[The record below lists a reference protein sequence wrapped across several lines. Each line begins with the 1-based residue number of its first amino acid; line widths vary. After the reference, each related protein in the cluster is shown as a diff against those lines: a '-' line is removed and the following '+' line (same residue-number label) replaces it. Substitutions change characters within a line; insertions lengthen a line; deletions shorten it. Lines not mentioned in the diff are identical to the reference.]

1 MAIKTYRP
9 ITPARRWY
17 TNVDSSDITAKA
29 SVRSLLKKL
38 PTTAG
43 RNNNGRI
50 TSRHRQAGA
59 KKLYRIVDFKRNK
72 FDIPATVSAIE
83 YDPYRNCR
91 IALVT
96 YADGEKRYILQPKGL
111 VVGDT
116 ISSAD
121 DGLDVKP
128 GNTMK
133 LKNIPVGTLIH
144 NIELKTG
151 KGGQMCRAAG
161 TSAQI
166 MGRDG
171 KYVSLRM
178 PSSEMRLVLGECL
191 ATVGIVGN
199 EEFANIVIAKAGR
212 QRHLGI
218 RPQTRGSAMNPIDHP
233 HGGGEGKT
241 NSGRHPVTPWGKPTK
256 GAKTRRKKAS
266 DKLIITRRKPNAKRV
281 G

>member
-1 MAIKTYRP
+1 MAIKSYRP
-9 ITPARRWY
+9 TSPSRRFY
-17 TNVDSSDITAKA
+17 TNIDNNDITAKA
-29 SVRSLLKKL
+29 SVRSLLVRI
-38 PTTAG
+38 PAAAG

-50 TSRHRQAGA
+50 TSRHKEAGA
-59 KKLYRIVDFKRNK
+59 KKLYRIIDFKRNK
-72 FDIPATVSAIE
+72 FGVPGTVSTVE

-96 YADGEKRYILQPKGL
+96 YADGDKRYIILPKGL
-111 VVGDT
+111 NVGDT
-116 ISSAD
+116 IIAD
-121 DGLDVKP
+121 ESGVDIKP
-128 GNTMK
+128 GNAMK
-133 LKNIPVGTLIH
+133 LMNIPVGTLVH
-144 NIELKTG
+144 NIELKVG
-151 KGGQMCRAAG
+151 KGGQMVRSAG

-178 PSSEMRLVLGECL
+178 PSSEMRLVLGECM

-199 EEFANIVIAKAGR
+199 EEYINIVLGKAGR
-212 QRHLGI
+212 TRHMGI

-256 GAKTRRKKAS
+256 GSKTRRKKAS
-266 DKLIITRRKPNAKRV
+266 DKLIITRRKSNPKR
-281 G
+281 

>member
-1 MAIKTYRP
+1 MAIKTYKP
-9 ITPARRWY
+9 TTPSRRFM
-17 TNVDSSDITAKA
+17 TNVDSSEITAKA
-29 SVRSLLKKL
+29 SVRSLLVKL

-43 RNNNGRI
+43 RNNHGRI
-50 TSRHRQAGA
+50 TSRHKQAGA
-59 KKLYRIVDFKRNK
+59 KKLYRIIDFKRNK
-72 FDIPATVSAIE
+72 FDIPGTVSAIE

-91 IALVT
+91 IALIT

-111 VVGDT
+111 SVGDVVCAAE
-116 ISSAD
+116 S
-121 DGLDVKP
+121 GLDVKP
-128 GNTMK
+128 GNAMK
-133 LKNIPVGTLIH
+133 LKSIPVGTVVH
-144 NIELKTG
+144 NVELKVG
-151 KGGQMCRAAG
+151 KGGQLVRFAG

-178 PSSEMRLVLGECL
+178 PSSEMRLVLGECI
-191 ATVGIVGN
+191 ATVGSVGN
-199 EEFANIVIAKAGR
+199 EEFGNIVIGKAGR

-218 RPQTRGSAMNPIDHP
+218 RPQTRGSAMNPIDRP

-256 GAKTRRKKAS
+256 GAKTRRNKAS
-266 DKLIITRRKPNAKRV
+266 NKLIITRRKPNAKRV

>member
-1 MAIKTYRP
+1 MAMKTYRP
-9 ITPARRWY
+9 ITPSRRFY
-17 TNVDSSDITAKA
+17 TNIDSSDITAKA

-38 PTTAG
+38 PVHSG

-50 TSRHRQAGA
+50 TSRHKEGGA
-59 KKLYRIVDFKRNK
+59 KKLYRIIDFKRNK

-96 YADGEKRYILQPKGL
+96 YADGEKRYIIQPKGL
-111 VVGDT
+111 NVGDT
-116 ISSAD
+116 IASAEA
-121 DGLDVKP
+121 GLDVKP

-133 LKNIPVGTLIH
+133 LKNIPVGTLVH

-151 KGGQMCRAAG
+151 KGGQMVRSAG

-191 ATVGIVGN
+191 ATCGVVGN
-199 EEFANIVIAKAGR
+199 EEYSNIVFAKAGR
-212 QRHLGI
+212 TRHMGI